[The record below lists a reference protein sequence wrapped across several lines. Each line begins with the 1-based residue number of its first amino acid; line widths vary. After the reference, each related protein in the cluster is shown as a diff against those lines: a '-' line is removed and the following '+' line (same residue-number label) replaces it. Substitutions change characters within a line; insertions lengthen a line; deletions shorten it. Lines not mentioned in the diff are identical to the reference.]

1 MFKQTR
7 LLIKEFGVE
16 EQKNKN
22 QGKLTC
28 NRNILYS
35 IVSLATNEIS
45 GVAGLSKKSR
55 CFLTRFL
62 QNKSFSGVKIKY
74 DVNGAIKIDVYIN
87 VYSNVNVPD
96 ICFKVQENIKNNI
109 LSMVD
114 IKATK
119 INVHIMDVVIS
130 KEEEY
135 ENAVENSSI

>member
-1 MFKQTR
+1 MEEKQ
-7 LLIKEFGVE
+7 
-16 EQKNKN
+16 NKD

-28 NRNILYS
+28 NRNILFS

-45 GVAGLSKKSR
+45 GVAGMSKKSN

-74 DVNGAIKIDVYIN
+74 DINGKIKIDVYID
-87 VYSNVNVPD
+87 VYSNINVPD

-109 LSMVD
+109 LSMVE
-114 IKATK
+114 IKTTK
-119 INVHIMDVVIS
+119 INVHIIDVVIS

-135 ENAVENSSI
+135 EDAIENSGI